1 MLVGAQHER
10 PPKPTPGA
18 PEALRVSFAALKDLF
33 QGRELSLRLRLILLA
48 LAVFLPALVAALWV
62 INRAYDS
69 ERASLERGLR
79 ETTRALSMVID
90 RELSQRETVARFL
103 ADSTALDSAP
113 NLSEADLRAFYE
125 QARRATEGLGGWVV
139 LSTPNGQI
147 LNTLRP
153 FGTALPVMRYS
164 SRPSTRNT

>member
-1 MLVGAQHER
+1 MIASQPAGCFGVFLPSMREGLSRLRAVHVWRRIRNERLTLSRMLVGAQHER

-18 PEALRVSFAALKDLF
+18 PETLRVSFAALKDLF

-103 ADSTALDSAP
+103 AD
-113 NLSEADLRAFYE
+113 
-125 QARRATEGLGGWVV
+125 
-139 LSTPNGQI
+139 
-147 LNTLRP
+147 
-153 FGTALPVMRYS
+153 
-164 SRPSTRNT
+164 